1 MGTRHVIVIISEQS
15 LKVAEY
21 GQFDGYPS
29 WAGVKL
35 VESLKSKDLNTLR
48 EKLKNVK
55 LFDYG
60 EEGSEH
66 ISYSSYEVLDK
77 IYDSTDKLELC
88 NEESFISS
96 GYSCEYVYEID
107 LDQETFK
114 IYSADQRNKNKYQ
127 LRTYSSEQVKCCLLA
142 EYDLNTVSV
151 DNMFEADVK
160 NSMTQETEYHGLHY
174 LTLGEKVINE
184 EDLMKSVKRL
194 LQALDEASQDESLNV
209 GDLIQLEE
217 DAKDLLYDPD
227 IDEELVQHL
236 FKRFQNAKKPD

>member
-29 WAGVKL
+29 YVGVKL
-35 VESLKSKDLNTLR
+35 VERLRSMDLNTLR

-66 ISYSSYEVLDK
+66 LSYSSYEVLDK
-77 IYDSTDKLELC
+77 IYNSTDKIELC

-114 IYSADQRNKNKYQ
+114 VYSSDQSNKNKYQ

-142 EYDLNTVSV
+142 EYDLNTVSMG
-151 DNMFEADVK
+151 NMLEADVK
-160 NSMTQETEYHGLHY
+160 NSVTA
-174 LTLGEKVINE
+174 EKRYQNIVITE
-184 EDLMKSVKRL
+184 EDLLRSIKRL
-194 LQALDEASQDESLNV
+194 VQALDEASQDESFNV
-209 GDLIQLEE
+209 GDLIQIEE
-217 DAKDLLYDPD
+217 DLKDLSSDPD
-227 IDEELVQHL
+227 IDETEFVQLL
-236 FKRFQNAKKPD
+236 FKRFQDAKKPD